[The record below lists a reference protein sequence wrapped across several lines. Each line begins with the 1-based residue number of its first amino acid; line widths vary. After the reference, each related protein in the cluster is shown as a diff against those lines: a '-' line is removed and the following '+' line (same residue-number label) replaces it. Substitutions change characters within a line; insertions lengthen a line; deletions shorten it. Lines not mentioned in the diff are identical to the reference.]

1 MNFTHILSLLCGVAF
16 FLFGMSA
23 MGDGLKKVA
32 GSKLENYLW
41 KLSSTPLKGFALGT
55 AVTAVIQSSAATSV
69 MTVSFINAGMIK
81 LSQAVCIILGANVG
95 TSVTGWLLTLSGSGS
110 AAASIFSTA
119 TLVSLLAIA
128 GVLMHSFMKK
138 STTKNVGMILVGLA
152 VLLTA
157 MSMISESV
165 SPLKES
171 ESFRN
176 VLIMFSNPL
185 LGVLAGIVVAA
196 VVQSASAAIGIL
208 QALSVT
214 GAIPYSACL
223 PLLLGINIGA
233 AAPVMI
239 AMVGSSKNGKR
250 AALTYLLAG
259 VLGLFIVYL
268 IYLPVDLLFDLPVMQ
283 AMANKVGIAVMNSA
297 IRILIALVLLPCHK
311 PIEKLL
317 MRLVKPDEDENEDME
332 EIDSLVDGLLEFT
345 PIAIEKATIAVDKM
359 TELSCKNVRRAIKLL
374 TAFDKAQFAKVQ
386 DKEALADKYEDKIS
400 TFVVKIGK
408 HSLNSKQQIAVSQ
421 LLSAVGDLERLS
433 DHALNVAE
441 SALEI
446 YEKKIVFSEQ
456 AQNELELLTTAVLEV
471 LDMAQTAL
479 TNRSAE
485 NCDRIEALEEV
496 IDEMCK
502 VMRQAH
508 ISRVRGSECTIE
520 TGFVFNDLLANMERI
535 SDHCSN
541 LGYCVIHGTKTEVG
555 EHEFSD
561 SVINGPRFKTAFE
574 HYRSLYLKSL
584 NA

>member
-1 MNFTHILSLLCGVAF
+1 MAF
-16 FLFGMSA
+16 FLFGMST

-41 KLSSTPLKGFALGT
+41 KLSSTPVKGFALGT

-119 TLVSLLAIA
+119 TLVALLAIF
-128 GVLMHSFMKK
+128 GVLMRSFMKK
-138 STTKNVGMILVGLA
+138 NTTKNVGMILVGLA
-152 VLLTA
+152 ILLTA

-165 SPLKES
+165 DPLKES
-171 ESFRN
+171 EQFRN
-176 VLIMFSNPL
+176 VLVMFSNPI

-196 VVQSASAAIGIL
+196 VVQSASAGIGIL

-259 VLGLFIVYL
+259 VLGLFIIYL
-268 IYLPVDLLFDLPVMQ
+268 IYLPVNLLFDLPFMA
-283 AMANKVGIAVMNSA
+283 AMSNKVGIAIMNSA
-297 IRILIALVLLPCHK
+297 IRILIAFVLLPCHK
-311 PIEKLL
+311 LVEKLL

-374 TAFDKAQFAKVQ
+374 TDFDKAQLAKVQ

-479 TNRSAE
+479 INRSAE

-508 ISRVRGSECTIE
+508 ISRVRSSECTIE

-561 SVINGPRFKTAFE
+561 SVINGTAFKTAFSN
-574 HYRSLYLKSL
+574 YRNVYLKAL
-584 NA
+584 K

>member
-1 MNFTHILSLLCGVAF
+1 MNFTNILSLLCGVAF
-16 FLFGMSA
+16 FLFGMST

-41 KLSSTPLKGFALGT
+41 KLSSTPLKGFALGA

-119 TLVSLLAIA
+119 TLVALLAIF
-128 GVLMHSFMKK
+128 GVLMRSFMKK
-138 STTKNVGMILVGLA
+138 NTTKNVGMILVGLA
-152 VLLTA
+152 ILLTA

-165 SPLKES
+165 DPLKES
-171 ESFRN
+171 EQFRN
-176 VLIMFSNPL
+176 VLVMFSNPI

-196 VVQSASAAIGIL
+196 VVQSASAGIGIL

-259 VLGLFIVYL
+259 VLGLFIIYL
-268 IYLPVDLLFDLPVMQ
+268 IYLPVNLLFDLPFMA
-283 AMANKVGIAVMNSA
+283 AMSNKVGIAIMNSA
-297 IRILIALVLLPCHK
+297 IRILIAFVLLPCHK
-311 PIEKLL
+311 LMEKLL
-317 MRLVKPDEDENEDME
+317 FLLVKPDEDENEDME

-479 TNRSAE
+479 INRSAE

-508 ISRVRGSECTIE
+508 ISRVRSSDCTIE
-520 TGFVFNDLLANMERI
+520 TGFVFNDLLANLERI

-561 SVINGPRFKTAFE
+561 SVINGAAFKTAFNN
-574 HYRSLYLKSL
+574 YRSVYLKTL
-584 NA
+584 K

>member
-1 MNFTHILSLLCGVAF
+1 MDFSHILSLLCGVAF
-16 FLFGMSA
+16 FLFGMST

-32 GSKLENYLW
+32 GSKLESYLW

-81 LSQAVCIILGANVG
+81 LTQAVCIVLGANVG

-110 AAASIFSTA
+110 AAATIFSTA
-119 TLVSLLAIA
+119 TLVSLLAII
-128 GVLMHSFMKK
+128 GVLMRSFMKK
-138 STTKNVGMILVGLA
+138 NTTKNVGMILIGLA
-152 VLLTA
+152 VLLSA
-157 MSMISESV
+157 MAMISESV
-165 SPLKES
+165 APLKES
-171 ESFRN
+171 ESFRH
-176 VLIMFSNPL
+176 VLVMFSNPV
-185 LGVLAGIVVAA
+185 LGVLAGVVVAA
-196 VVQSASAAIGIL
+196 VVQSASAGIGIL

-214 GAIPYSACL
+214 GAITYSACL

-233 AAPVMI
+233 AAPVMF

-259 VLGLFIVYL
+259 VLGLFIVYAV
-268 IYLPVDLLFDLPVMQ
+268 YLPVSLLFELPVMQ
-283 AMANKVGIAVMNSA
+283 AAANKVGIAVLNSG

-311 PIEKLL
+311 VIEKLL
-317 MRLVKPDEDENEDME
+317 FRLVRQDEDENEDRE

-359 TELSCKNVRRAIKLL
+359 TELSCKNVRRAIRLIG
-374 TAFDKAQFAKVQ
+374 AFDKNQFAKVQ

-400 TFVVKIGK
+400 SFVVKIGK
-408 HSLNSKQQIAVSQ
+408 HSLNGKQQIAVSQ

-446 YEKKIVFSEQ
+446 HEKKIVFSEK
-456 AQNELELLTTAVLEV
+456 ARAELDLLTAAVLEV

-479 TNRSAE
+479 ISRSAE
-485 NCDRIEALEEV
+485 NSDRIEALEEV

-502 VMRQAH
+502 IMRQAH
-508 ISRVRGSECTIE
+508 IERVRNSECTIE

-541 LGYCVIHGTKTEVG
+541 LSFCVAHGTKTEVG

-561 SVINGPRFKTAFE
+561 SIINGAGFKAAFDG
-574 HYRSLYLKSL
+574 YRRVYLKAL
-584 NA
+584 GK